1 MSAEKVVETIQET
14 PKELL
19 GDALLW
25 FPREM
30 QHELQL
36 LKNVSDVSSL
46 SNPVETS
53 FFLAIILAIKE
64 VDLDKALILINEA
77 YEGTTFP
84 SELFLLRARV
94 HFLKKEFDEM
104 ELCFRAVT
112 DLVGSSD
119 VLIQT
124 IQELMSLMEECHK
137 DY

>member
-1 MSAEKVVETIQET
+1 MSAETVVETNQET

-25 FPREM
+25 LPKEM

-36 LKNVSDVSSL
+36 LKNLSDVSSL

-53 FFLAIILAIKE
+53 FFLAIILALKE

-94 HFLKKEFDEM
+94 HFLKQEFDEM

-112 DLVGSSD
+112 DLVGPSD
-119 VLIQT
+119 VLFQT